1 MRAGYSQIDIAVLLN
16 IEQNTYSD
24 LETGKRKIN
33 LERILQLANIYGV
46 SVDSIL
52 NTPPPIKVR
61 SVISIVHFLPL
72 PFFQL
77 L

>member
-1 MRAGYSQIDIAVLLN
+1 AGYSQIDIAELIN

-24 LETGKRKIN
+24 LETGKRKID

-52 NTPPPIKVR
+52 NPPPPIKVM
-61 SVISIVHFLPL
+61 VIKKQYFLQPL
-72 PFFQL
+72 
-77 L
+77 

>member
-1 MRAGYSQIDIAVLLN
+1 MRAGYSQIDIAELIN

-24 LETGKRKIN
+24 LETGKRKID

-52 NTPPPIKVR
+52 NTPPDKG
-61 SVISIVHFLPL
+61 
-72 PFFQL
+72 
-77 L
+77 